1 MAHWNFVE
9 TQNVHLVDLSYLLI
23 GLHSDFEE
31 KKYFTVALSFFLA
44 EFYMCIQLVF
54 VLPVIMFIEE
64 SSFGRSRRVMVQIIF
79 LFHGLLMWKS
89 RGEN

>member
-1 MAHWNFVE
+1 MAHWKFVE

-23 GLHSDFEE
+23 GLYSDFEE
-31 KKYFTVALSFFLA
+31 KKYFMVALSFLA
-44 EFYMCIQLVF
+44 EFYMGIQLVF

-89 RGEN
+89 RGKN